1 MVLLSTKESFLMCA
15 GEPGMPD
22 ARRTTVHVCLINQ
35 ARLQGIMAFERTLN
49 SGGDTTESDVEDD

>member
-1 MVLLSTKESFLMCA
+1 MCA

-35 ARLQGIMAFERTLN
+35 VRLQGIMAFERTLN